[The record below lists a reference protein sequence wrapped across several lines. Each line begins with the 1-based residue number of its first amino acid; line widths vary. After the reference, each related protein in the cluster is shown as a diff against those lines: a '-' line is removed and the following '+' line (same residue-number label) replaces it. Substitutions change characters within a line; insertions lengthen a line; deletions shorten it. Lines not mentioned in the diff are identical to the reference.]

1 METTFIKFTH
11 LQQNQTSCEKVI
23 GMPSTVGIIRNS
35 CLHAQFG
42 FVCLSSCRYPPSQGS
57 QASTKISC
65 TIKAFG
71 YALYCALHSGY
82 YNRLTV
88 YIASIGDSS
97 LAIRLLM
104 VCRNRWY
111 LPLFFVIYVQLS
123 NDELVLEENGIQLV
137 ICTAD
142 LLQDLLNIRNKIP
155 EFPSKKDSKC
165 TL

>member
-1 METTFIKFTH
+1 M
-11 LQQNQTSCEKVI
+11 L
-23 GMPSTVGIIRNS
+23 VGIIRGS

-42 FVCLSSCRYPPSQGS
+42 SVCLSSGRYPPSLGS
-57 QASTKISC
+57 QASTKIRC
-65 TIKAFG
+65 NIGAFG
-71 YALYCALHSGY
+71 YALYCALHNGC

-88 YIASIGDSS
+88 YIASIGVTS

-111 LPLFFVIYVQLS
+111 LALFFVIYIQLS